1 MDAMFGWTWS
11 LYLCSFKYLDAAALP
26 CISLPTTYQGFLGIA
41 KHTTPTMLLETE
53 AFSRLVQDK
62 MREMSIPGLSIA
74 VVDGDDIHS
83 KVTTSSP
90 PIHFPHADHHAQNFG
105 HAQLDGNPCTSETL
119 FDVASTSKSFTA
131 AAVALLV
138 EDPTYPAVQWTTP
151 VSQLLP
157 DDFILSDP
165 TYTAQVTVE
174 DILSH
179 RTGLP
184 AHEQSFLGA
193 QSPHHDTARSVTR
206 NLRNLPLTKPIRSEY
221 MYSNMLFTVATHL
234 VESVSGEAYADF
246 VKKRLWDPLEMANT
260 HHDIPAVDLAH
271 ARDHLATGYRWD
283 VPTARNAGVAAYA
296 QPEAQGAG
304 LVYSSA
310 SDMAKWVRAMVHHSP
325 PLSATS
331 HDALVAPRTIIRDV
345 EDEIPFSTKPLYAL
359 GWMAEAYRGH
369 ALVGHSGGFTGFA
382 TVMRWAPGKAWGV
395 VVCGNADSAW
405 CVNEMVF
412 YLLFDEKIGVSAG
425 ERVDWAGYWTE
436 AYEKG
441 RREEAEALE
450 ALAALE
456 VREGNVAA
464 EKMVGEYH
472 NAGYHTL
479 KLELREGMLR
489 ADCADRCMPFELT
502 FYPAGGKKMDV
513 KMHWTVDG
521 ATKRVNGEVR
531 VDEQGEVVAIGVG
544 FVDEDEDYLI
554 WFDKVS

>member
-1 MDAMFGWTWS
+1 
-11 LYLCSFKYLDAAALP
+11 
-26 CISLPTTYQGFLGIA
+26 
-41 KHTTPTMLLETE
+41 MLLESE
-53 AFSRLVQDK
+53 AFAKLVQDK
-62 MREMSIPGLSIA
+62 MREMNIPGLSIA
-74 VVDGDDIHS
+74 VVDGDEIHS
-83 KVTTSSP
+83 KVTPSLSP
-90 PIHFPHADHHAQNFG
+90 QFTVPQSDHHAQNFG
-105 HAQLDGNPCTSETL
+105 HAQLDGNPCTPTTL

-138 EDPTYPAVQWTTP
+138 EDPAYPAVQWTTP

-193 QSPHHDTARSVTR
+193 QSAHQDTARSVTR
-206 NLRNLPLTKPIRSEY
+206 NLRNLPVTKPIRTEY
-221 MYSNMLFTVATHL
+221 MYSNMLYTVATHL
-234 VESVSGEAYADF
+234 VESVSGELYEDF
-246 VKKRLWDPLEMANT
+246 IKTRLWSPLGMANT
-260 HHDIPAVDLAH
+260 HHDIPAVDLAQ
-271 ARDHLATGYRWD
+271 ARPRLATGYRWD
-283 VPTARNAGVAAYA
+283 IPTARNASVAAYA
-296 QPEAQGAG
+296 QPEAQGSG
-304 LVYSSA
+304 CVYSSA
-310 SDMAKWVRAMVHHSP
+310 SDMAKWVRAMAHRSA
-325 PLSATS
+325 PLSAAS
-331 HDALVAPRTIIRDV
+331 HAALVAPRTIIRDV
-345 EDEIPFSTKPLYAL
+345 DDEIPFSTKPLYAL
-359 GWMAEAYRGH
+359 GWMGEAYRGH

-382 TVMRWAPGKAWGV
+382 TVMRWAPGREWGV

-412 YLLFDEKIGVSAG
+412 YLLFDEVLGVPAG
-425 ERVDWAGYWTE
+425 DKVDWAAYWSE

-441 RREEAEALE
+441 RREEVEALE

-456 VREGNVAA
+456 VRDGGVEV
-464 EKMVGEYH
+464 EKMVGAYY
-472 NAGYHTL
+472 NNGYHTL
-479 KLELREGMLR
+479 KLELRDGLLW

-521 ATKRVNGEVR
+521 AAKRVNGEVR
-531 VDEQGEVVAIGVG
+531 VDGQGEVVAIGVG